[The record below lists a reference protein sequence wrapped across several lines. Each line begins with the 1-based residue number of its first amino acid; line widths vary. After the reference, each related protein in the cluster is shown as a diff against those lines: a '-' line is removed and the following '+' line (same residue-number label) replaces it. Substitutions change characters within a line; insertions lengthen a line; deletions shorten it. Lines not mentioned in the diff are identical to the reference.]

1 MAKAIDT
8 PVPRRSMKQLIGDE
22 KQKAS
27 GKKTTKKN
35 SKKDEDNDVDFHDDN
50 HGAAAP
56 PAEKSAAEKKPKEK
70 ELSVEVLKAKIT
82 NDIFLYSEYK
92 VNLKDDKGSFKKD
105 GENPVH
111 EDLKKA
117 FSGLAPHLASM
128 SEQYNGDGKL
138 DDNKIVCRGFSI
150 GSNGEGVTLFGTRL
164 LSNGKAFNFNTPFYK
179 WDTDQSESLF
189 KDDAV
194 DLRSAV
200 NKCRAEVI
208 LYLFKHKYQPEVN
221 KNND

>member
-1 MAKAIDT
+1 MAKTIEKEKPAK
-8 PVPRRSMKQLIGDE
+8 RSMKDLINETAGHT
-22 KQKAS
+22 S
-27 GKKTTKKN
+27 KKGTSKRNKKN
-35 SKKDEDNDVDFHDDN
+35 NDEDDHDIRDDD
-50 HGAAAP
+50 GKTAP
-56 PAEKSAAEKKPKEK
+56 KTEPAPKKEK

-111 EDLKKA
+111 DDLKKA
-117 FSGLAPHLASM
+117 FSGLAPHLAAL
-128 SEQYNGDGKL
+128 SEQYNSDGKL
-138 DDNKIVCRGFSI
+138 DDSKIVCRGFSI
-150 GSNGEGVTLFGTRL
+150 GGNGEGVTLFGTRL
-164 LSNGKAFNFNTPFYK
+164 LTNGKAFNFNTPFYK
-179 WDTDQSESLF
+179 WDTDPSETLF

-208 LYLFKHKYQPEVN
+208 QYLFKHKYQPEVA
-221 KNND
+221 KNTD